1 LIPKPRNP
9 AYHTLS
15 PFFTSGSEMVREKHL
30 QFIIDI
36 VREKGCA
43 TRQIITDLLQQQ
55 FNITYKQAEV
65 AADEVLHSLLKR
77 GVIIRKGRGLYCWA
91 GPP

>member
-1 LIPKPRNP
+1 
-9 AYHTLS
+9 
-15 PFFTSGSEMVREKHL
+15 MVREKHL

-43 TRQIITDLLQQQ
+43 TRRIIIDLLQQQ

-65 AADEVLHSLLKR
+65 AADEVLESLLKR
-77 GVIIRKGRGLYCWA
+77 GVIVRKGRGVYCWSS
-91 GPP
+91 G